1 LPRDHF
7 RFSEF
12 ELDVPKR
19 LLLRDGEPVSL
30 NPKALDLLVV
40 LVESRGEIVS
50 KDDLLEKVW
59 PDQIIEEGN
68 LKVHVSALRKAFGQ
82 TGNDHRFIVTV
93 PGRGYSFVA
102 DLADSSNDEVVVE
115 THRYSTIVSET
126 SESIDD
132 DGRELLALPAP
143 ATRKR
148 AVVIGLSIFV
158 LAAGSRI
165 LVLPAHRRGQS
176 RPSSNRSPSCR
187 SSMRMEMP
195 TSIIYPT
202 A

>member
-82 TGNDHRFIVTV
+82 IGNDHRFIVTV

-102 DLADSSNDEVVVE
+102 DLDDSSNNEVVVE

-143 ATRKR
+143 
-148 AVVIGLSIFV
+148 
-158 LAAGSRI
+158 
-165 LVLPAHRRGQS
+165 PHENEQS
-176 RPSSNRSPSCR
+176 
-187 SSMRMEMP
+187 
-195 TSIIYPT
+195 
-202 A
+202 